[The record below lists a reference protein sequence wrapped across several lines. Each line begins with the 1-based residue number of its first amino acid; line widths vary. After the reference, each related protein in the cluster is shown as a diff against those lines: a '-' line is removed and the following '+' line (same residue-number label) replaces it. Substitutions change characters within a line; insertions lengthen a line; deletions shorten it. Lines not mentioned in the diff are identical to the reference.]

1 MAVGVRQRWERA
13 TMLAPGL
20 LALAGVTL
28 FPGVYLLYMSV
39 MGWTAFSPVVRFAG
53 VDNFRTLL
61 RSASFWEAAGTTLL
75 FVTLSTGL
83 SLLLGLALALALNE
97 DLRGRGAM
105 RTLLTLPLIV
115 PPVVAGFGWKFL
127 LSSDVGVIGAFLLP
141 LAGIRVAPMGDPQL
155 AMASVVL
162 ADIWSKTSF
171 MFLITLAGL
180 QAIPPFLYEAARI
193 DGAGFWAQ
201 LRLITLPLLKG
212 VLIIA
217 VILRVLDAI
226 NTFDVIF
233 VMTQGGPGTATA
245 TFSILGWKIGF
256 TYFDLGQA
264 AALAVL
270 MMLGAVFA
278 TNLLIRRARVGGWTG
293 GGSRG
298 TGGPGAPARRA
309 GSAVPSAVGPR
320 PGVWVPPDVPGVRA
334 LSFGLAPSFLV
345 QDARRCPG
353 LAAADH
359 LHPDVRGLREALH
372 RRDPHAVRQQH
383 VRRIHE
389 HCHRPGLGRTRSIRA
404 GPHAGRRQAALV
416 LLGPLH
422 ADGSGLWRDRAH
434 LCADAYAGS
443 AGHPF
448 FRDAGAPQ
456 LQPALR
462 YLAADALLRG
472 SSGGT

>member
-13 TMLAPGL
+13 SMLAPGL

-28 FPGVYLLYMSV
+28 FPGIYLLYMSV
-39 MGWTAFSPVVRFAG
+39 MGWTAFSPVVRFTG
-53 VDNFRTLL
+53 GDNFRTLL
-61 RSASFWEAAGTTLL
+61 HSPSFWEAAGTTLL

-141 LAGIRVAPMGDPQL
+141 LAGIRVAPMGDPRL

-278 TNLLIRRARVGGWTG
+278 TNLLIRRTRL
-293 GGSRG
+293 
-298 TGGPGAPARRA
+298 A
-309 GSAVPSAVGPR
+309 G
-320 PGVWVPPDVPGVRA
+320 
-334 LSFGLAPSFLV
+334 
-345 QDARRCPG
+345 
-353 LAAADH
+353 
-359 LHPDVRGLREALH
+359 
-372 RRDPHAVRQQH
+372 
-383 VRRIHE
+383 
-389 HCHRPGLGRTRSIRA
+389 
-404 GPHAGRRQAALV
+404 
-416 LLGPLH
+416 
-422 ADGSGLWRDRAH
+422 
-434 LCADAYAGS
+434 
-443 AGHPF
+443 
-448 FRDAGAPQ
+448 
-456 LQPALR
+456 
-462 YLAADALLRG
+462 
-472 SSGGT
+472 